1 MFPAAVLLALIA
13 STPPEA
19 NRMKPEHAPT
29 PFSADEIRKGC
40 PNGRINTFRI
50 EIPGKDPVL
59 SYQRFHDCT
68 KDVAHVE
75 RYRMTP
81 EGKLLGKKVSRRWP
95 WKSLQGHASHPKD
108 KTKITEGR
116 IETPAGKFDC
126 WIYAVLTKTR
136 DGKTR
141 VTTLHF
147 AKTLPGPP
155 IRMIQEIDGKR
166 GFTMTLI
173 QLVKGAEKKQ

>member
-1 MFPAAVLLALIA
+1 MLSAALLLALIA

-50 EIPGKDPVL
+50 EVPGDDPFL
-59 SYQRFHDCT
+59 MHQRFHHGT
-68 KDVAHVE
+68 KDAANLEGH
-75 RYRMTP
+75 RTTP
-81 EGKLLGKKVSRRWP
+81 EGKLLGKKTSRRLP
-95 WKSLQGHASHPKD
+95 WKVLQSHASHPKD
-108 KTKITEGR
+108 TTKITEGK

-126 WIYAVLTKTR
+126 WIYVVSTR
-136 DGKTR
+136 ARGGKTR
-141 VTTLHF
+141 VATLHF

-155 IRMIQEIDGKR
+155 VRMIQEIDGKR
-166 GFTMTLI
+166 TFTMTLI
-173 QLVKGAEKKQ
+173 KLVKGSQKKQ